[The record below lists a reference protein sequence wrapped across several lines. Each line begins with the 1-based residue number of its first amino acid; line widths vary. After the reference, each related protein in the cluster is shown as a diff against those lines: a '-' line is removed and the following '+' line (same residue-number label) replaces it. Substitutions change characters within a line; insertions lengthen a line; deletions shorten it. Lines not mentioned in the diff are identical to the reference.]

1 MAINVL
7 INGAFGRMGQ
17 TAVKAIE
24 HDPRFDLVGQ
34 TGREYDLK
42 KAIHDSKADVVIDFT
57 RPDAVFHNA
66 NIIIDCNVHPVIGT
80 SGLTLDEIKKLKERC
95 EKTKL
100 GGIIAPNFSIGAVLM
115 IKYARE
121 IVKYMPRVEII
132 EMHHERKADSPSG
145 TAMRTADALAD
156 ELGQKLEPPQPT
168 HETAKGAR
176 GALHRNVPIHAVR
189 LPGILAR
196 EEIIFGEPGETLTL
210 RHDSIDRECFMPG
223 VLLSCERVMTLD
235 HLVYGLEEIL

>member
-17 TAVKAIE
+17 TTVKAIE
-24 HDPRFDLVGQ
+24 NDPRFNLVGQ

-42 KAIHDSKADVVIDFT
+42 KSIQDSKAEIVIDFT
-57 RPDAVFHNA
+57 GPHAVYDNA
-66 NIIIDCNVHPVIGT
+66 NVIIDCNVHPVIGS
-80 SGLTLDEIKKLKERC
+80 SGLTLNDVKKLQARC
-95 EKTKL
+95 EKMKL

-115 IKYARE
+115 IKYAQE
-121 IVKYMPRVEII
+121 IIKYMPRVEII
-132 EMHHERKADSPSG
+132 ELHHENKADSPSG
-145 TAMRTADALAD
+145 TAIRTAETLAASLD
-156 ELGQKLEPPQPT
+156 NKIPAPKSSK
-168 HETAKGAR
+168 ETVKGAR
-176 GALHRNVPIHAVR
+176 GATHCQIPIHSVR

-223 VLLSCERVMTLD
+223 LLLACEKVMTLD